1 MRSVKHYSFDDPV
14 NTLED
19 LSEGLFASRLVDTD
33 LFYKTIETH
42 DFDYHSTFGN
52 FFHTEHSNGDR
63 SGIKFIQP
71 HSVFDNTKKTLS
83 EQPLQKLMNTT
94 ATSKVH
100 NNYDPVPN
108 KDLILILYHRDNN

>member
-33 LFYKTIETH
+33 LFYKKIETT

-52 FFHTEHSNGDR
+52 FFHTEHSDGRR

-71 HSVFDNTKKTLS
+71 HSVFDNTKKHYQSNIT
-83 EQPLQKLMNTT
+83 
-94 ATSKVH
+94 KVNEH
-100 NNYDPVPN
+100 NGN
-108 KDLILILYHRDNN
+108 K